1 MTDRSKMTND
11 QKFLHDAQLELGV
24 TPAEM
29 AALLYTSIHT
39 YRAWLYG
46 KRRLPGVA
54 WKAIELLLEIDA
66 NDDIRECLRRHLTRQ
81 KC

>member
-11 QKFLHDAQLELGV
+11 QKFLHDAQLQLGV

-54 WKAIELLLEIDA
+54 YACVALLLQYQ
-66 NDDIRECLRRHLTRQ
+66 H
-81 KC
+81 K